1 MPSSQMVS
9 DDEGL
14 DEASAQEL
22 DFSRKKRFMK
32 KMLRYNSLEKSSAVA
47 CLTSFPLYLWS
58 LNEQSRSCTGVRMP
72 DTVLMRDGRV
82 SHWMFTDKS
91 GQLKRKGQEKLED
104 RSRMLKMFAGST
116 RSPSD
121 NAAMLVT
128 ADRKVRYLNIAQMEE
143 LFAQPTFPD
152 GILQKLLV
160 QGGGNAQTL
169 LLASWSATISQIDET
184 IFEVPST
191 EVTALKKEDTCSIRW
206 TRDKVPERLQKRIN
220 NTCQSIANHVK
231 EVSPHG
237 YEIANMKLHFK
248 EQNGVLYLLWCDT
261 IQITANEGKPL
272 RKEPQSSSPSRN
284 RRPAVL
290 GVSSLASPVRNMTP
304 VQEDPLLPGKVSGL
318 GVPHAVAG
326 GRGRAGMEAQESRS
340 LTITPPV
347 LGRSDRFDPS
357 RRALEDALPSAR
369 ANFDLR
375 AAPRA
380 HRLSLPSPVHSKSA
394 PCSPAD
400 MNKLMPKPRNSA
412 RRMQSPQT
420 LGRPR
425 VTLKALEPRSSP
437 QERARERARSFNDE
451 ISSLKEHSKPPMP
464 KPSLLRNLRDSNAL
478 PPLPSPS
485 MLAQSIT
492 SLPSSATT
500 GIQDRIQMR
509 KMQIQRDE
517 KLGYSADSG
526 SAFSVNTA
534 DLLPQRGAKAHL
546 YDSPGELT
554 IRARMKLGMSVHD
567 DFTAGYDFG
576 GLVPEYGGISTENYS
591 HSMSAPIPDHAMST
605 IKESFE
611 GRY

>member
-1 MPSSQMVS
+1 MVS

-104 RSRMLKMFAGST
+104 RSRMVRAACVQRKPADETLPGFARQLKMFAGST

-261 IQITANEGKPL
+261 IQITAN
-272 RKEPQSSSPSRN
+272 
-284 RRPAVL
+284 
-290 GVSSLASPVRNMTP
+290 
-304 VQEDPLLPGKVSGL
+304 
-318 GVPHAVAG
+318 
-326 GRGRAGMEAQESRS
+326 
-340 LTITPPV
+340 
-347 LGRSDRFDPS
+347 
-357 RRALEDALPSAR
+357 
-369 ANFDLR
+369 
-375 AAPRA
+375 
-380 HRLSLPSPVHSKSA
+380 
-394 PCSPAD
+394 
-400 MNKLMPKPRNSA
+400 
-412 RRMQSPQT
+412 
-420 LGRPR
+420 
-425 VTLKALEPRSSP
+425 
-437 QERARERARSFNDE
+437 
-451 ISSLKEHSKPPMP
+451 
-464 KPSLLRNLRDSNAL
+464 
-478 PPLPSPS
+478 
-485 MLAQSIT
+485 
-492 SLPSSATT
+492 
-500 GIQDRIQMR
+500 
-509 KMQIQRDE
+509 
-517 KLGYSADSG
+517 
-526 SAFSVNTA
+526 
-534 DLLPQRGAKAHL
+534 
-546 YDSPGELT
+546 
-554 IRARMKLGMSVHD
+554 
-567 DFTAGYDFG
+567 
-576 GLVPEYGGISTENYS
+576 
-591 HSMSAPIPDHAMST
+591 
-605 IKESFE
+605 
-611 GRY
+611 